1 NPYVSIAPILELPGL
16 RILIASRRAAGMPVL
31 AVSPIVGGQALK
43 GPAAKMMTELGLEST
58 VTALAEHYVGTID
71 GLVIDRI
78 DESAAPRIESLG
90 LKVLVTDTVMKT
102 DDDKVRLAEETIKFA
117 QALKLITDH

>member
-1 NPYVSIAPILELPGL
+1 LELPGL
-16 RILIASRRAAGMPVL
+16 RILIESRRAAGMPVA

-58 VTALAEHYVGTID
+58 VTALAEHYAGTID

-78 DESAAPRIESLG
+78 DESAAPQIESLG
-90 LKVLVTDTVMKT
+90 LRALVTDTVMKT
-102 DDDKVRLAEETIKFA
+102 DDDKIRLAKETVEFA
-117 QALKLITDH
+117 RTLIHDKRQTTRMRDV